1 MSLEETYGQCWKALA
16 ASEGHQKVLP
26 RSQNLHTQPGTPSVE
41 ARKKRIVKYL
51 LRKPDLLAGDI
62 CKNLRLKRS
71 DFSND
76 ILALVMEGR
85 VKWRTDL
92 SKNRRY
98 SAKGTGE

>member
-1 MSLEETYGQCWKALA
+1 MSLEETYGQCWKTLA

-26 RSQNLHTQPGTPSVE
+26 RSQNLHIQPSSAGVE
-41 ARKKRIVKYL
+41 ARKDRIVKYL
-51 LRKPDLLAGDI
+51 LRKPDVLAGEI
-62 CKNLRLKRS
+62 CKNLRMKKT
-71 DFSND
+71 DFGND
-76 ILALVMEGR
+76 IAALVMEGR